1 MAATSSGWVAVG
13 KEHVSK
19 GEAWSPVVWLSPDGR
34 TWTRAKI
41 HSTPEDQEMAD
52 VARTSSG
59 LVAVGLDLKK
69 DSAAVWESD
78 PTGKDWGRC
87 QARPL
92 GQGQAGMS
100 GVTAL
105 SDGTV
110 LAVGSDKSGG
120 RVWIEKPS

>member
-1 MAATSSGWVAVG
+1 VSS
-13 KEHVSK
+13 
-19 GEAWSPVVWLSPDGR
+19 
-34 TWTRAKI
+34 
-41 HSTPEDQEMAD
+41 
-52 VARTSSG
+52 SSF
-59 LVAVGLDLKK
+59 
-69 DSAAVWESD
+69 S
-78 PTGKDWGRC
+78 
-87 QARPL
+87 

>member
-1 MAATSSGWVAVG
+1 
-13 KEHVSK
+13 
-19 GEAWSPVVWLSPDGR
+19 
-34 TWTRAKI
+34 
-41 HSTPEDQEMAD
+41 MAD

-78 PTGKDWGRC
+78 PTGKDWR
-87 QARPL
+87 AVSSSSFS